1 MVVDLQNK
9 FVVSKNA
16 PHATGMRGVLCFH
29 ISNRKEPCL
38 EYMVLTFVSVALL
51 LTVVSFIKE
60 RRLRLALQGILRH
73 LIQRW
78 RAHGKT
84 DSTNHTNTDP
94 VDRSRL

>member
-1 MVVDLQNK
+1 MAQECGA
-9 FVVSKNA
+9 F
-16 PHATGMRGVLCFH
+16 CFYT
-29 ISNRKEPCL
+29 SPNRKEPCL

-51 LTVVSFIKE
+51 LTVVAFIKE

-84 DSTNHTNTDP
+84 DSVNHPNIDP
-94 VDRSRL
+94 ADRSQL

>member
-1 MVVDLQNK
+1 MIIDPKNR
-9 FVVSKNA
+9 FVISENA
-16 PHATGMRGVLCFH
+16 LHCTEMRGVLHFH
-29 ISNRKEPCL
+29 TPIRKEHCL

-51 LTVVSFIKE
+51 LAVVAFIKE

-84 DSTNHTNTDP
+84 DSANHADTDP
-94 VDRSRL
+94 ADRSQL

>member
-16 PHATGMRGVLCFH
+16 PHGTGMRGVLFLH
-29 ISNRKEPCL
+29 IPNRKEPCL

>member
-1 MVVDLQNK
+1 MVVGPKHN
-9 FVVSKNA
+9 FVISKNA
-16 PHATGMRGVLCFH
+16 PHCTGMRGVLLLH
-29 ISNRKEPCL
+29 IPIRKEPCL
-38 EYMVLTFVSVALL
+38 EYLILTFVSVALL
-51 LTVVSFIKE
+51 LTVVSLIKE

>member
-1 MVVDLQNK
+1 
-9 FVVSKNA
+9 
-16 PHATGMRGVLCFH
+16 MRGVLLFTQFPLLE
-29 ISNRKEPCL
+29 RKEPCL

-51 LTVVSFIKE
+51 LSVVALIKE

-84 DSTNHTNTDP
+84 DSANHADTDP
-94 VDRSRL
+94 TDRSQL

>member
-16 PHATGMRGVLCFH
+16 PYGIGMRGVLFLH
-29 ISNRKEPCL
+29 IPNRKEPCL
-38 EYMVLTFVSVALL
+38 EYMVLMFVSVALL

-94 VDRSRL
+94 VDRSQL